1 MSENVERINQ
11 IYYTLYSELL
21 GLIEIQDPKG
31 YESDYKSYEIDPDT
45 KAIRDKIVVDLEFF
59 GNAYVYLKEIYE
71 VYGINE
77 RVILTKHEKDTLS
90 LSETFK
96 TSYIQSLDFNTYN
109 ENHNTKSIKIKA
121 TQGGLYDDI
130 KNRESDEYDI
140 LNNLSADN
148 TDIGYVETVPF
159 QPKGRDIFIES
170 LLQSEN
176 VNDYRLN
183 SFRFA
188 RTSNATSKTVRTI
201 PMTVVYNSDQ
211 EDISTPMYSQEGY
224 NDEVHSQNYDLNT
237 GQDTRNLFFFEAE
250 GDESVYLNLEF
261 DYKITEIRSRRSVPT
276 NFSVD
281 IFVTEKDGSDDRLIQ
296 KISVYQV
303 NGTSNILN
311 EIGVQKNLYQT
322 TSPINLSRNGG
333 IGIVFTSVMSYNG
346 DITAPRG
353 ETDFFF
359 NIEKAKVTVRD
370 ITNYIDYTTVSR
382 AIKPLQI
389 FDRLISKITGEKG
402 LVKSS
407 IFEPGGQYENILVDN
422 GLWARNFPD
431 TYEDSQGNEQTIQ
444 MVTSYKDCFE
454 AFNLLEPLTWFT
466 EYIGNKEY
474 VRIEKATY
482 TMQNFIGLKLSNV
495 DNIKTKSSKPDYFS
509 SITIGHSKSME
520 YEEINGLDEYNG
532 KSSFNT
538 FITNNKSQYS
548 VLSKIR
554 TDAVAYELTRRIDFV
569 NNPKKDTKRDN
580 DLWMHDAKIVSG
592 VYTHKLWQDEFDSAP
607 TGIYSPNTA
616 WNLSLSSM
624 NRLFYGHGY
633 SVKRGLYHYSEK
645 YITFKSSNSNQNL
658 VTVKNGFELKEN
670 GTIQIKDIPKPR
682 VEATRI
688 ILTFKMTREIQ
699 DTLDGYTE
707 VLGQR
712 VKNVNGL
719 VEYIDSGEKTYGRI
733 VKIES
738 KEKATMELIK
748 ARL

>member
-1 MSENVERINQ
+1 MAENVERINQ
-11 IYYTLYSELL
+11 VYYTLYSEPL
-21 GLIEIQDPKG
+21 GLKEIQDPKG
-31 YESDYKSYEIDPDT
+31 NESDYKNYEIDPDT

-77 RVILTKHEKDTLS
+77 RVILTKYERDTSS
-90 LSETFK
+90 LSESFK
-96 TSYIQSLDFNTYN
+96 LGYAQSLDFNTYN

-148 TDIGYVETVPF
+148 IDIGHIETVPF

-170 LLQSEN
+170 LLEAEN

-183 SFRFA
+183 SPRFA
-188 RTSNATSKTVRTI
+188 RISNAIGKTVRTI

-211 EDISTPMYSQEGY
+211 EDISTPMYSQDGY
-224 NDEVHSQNYDLNT
+224 NDEVHSQSYDLNT
-237 GQDTRNLFFFEAE
+237 DQDIRNLFFYEAE
-250 GDESVYLNLEF
+250 GDESVYLNLEL
-261 DYKITEIRSRRSVPT
+261 DYKITEIRSRRSNPT
-276 NFSVD
+276 NFSVE
-281 IFVTEKDGSDDRLIQ
+281 IFVTEKDGDDDKLIQ
-296 KISVYQV
+296 KIPVYQV

-322 TSPINLSRNGG
+322 TSPINLTRNAS
-333 IGIVFTSVMSYNG
+333 IGVVFTSVMSYNG
-346 DITAPRG
+346 NITASRG

-359 NIEKAKVTVRD
+359 NIEKSKLIVRD

-407 IFEPGGQYENILVDN
+407 IFELGGQYENILVDN

-466 EYIGNKEY
+466 ENIGNKEY

-495 DNIKTKSSKPDYFS
+495 DDIKTKSSKPDYFS
-509 SITIGHSKSME
+509 SIVIGHSKSMK

-538 FITNNKSQYS
+538 FINKNTSEYS

-592 VYTHKLWQDEFDSAP
+592 VYTHKLWQDEFDVAP

-670 GTIQIKDIPKPR
+670 GTIQIKDISKPR
-682 VEATRI
+682 VEATRR
-688 ILTFKMTREIQ
+688 ILTFKMTKKIQ

-719 VEYIDSGEKTYGRI
+719 VEYIDFGEKTYGRI
-733 VKIES
+733 IKIES